1 MSRNFAEMFAQRDL
15 RASPVIAVQTVM
27 AMRIATLYVRSGR
40 DPLPDMAVRLRS
52 IRAAQALQALTASL
66 ARLWPEPFQARRP
79 CCMAMS
85 PDEAVIADLAVA
97 ALHGNHVAAIH
108 ATQDMLSSFSREQ
121 LFSSMIELVDAI
133 RAAQPTPCAPSMA
146 PHFSAD
152 TAGQSGSDSSA

>member
-1 MSRNFAEMFAQRDL
+1 FTIAINSHLHILLSNRHGAGRSFMSRNFAEMFAQRDL

-52 IRAAQALQALTASL
+52 MRAAQALQALTASL

-85 PDEAVIADLAVA
+85 PDEAVI
-97 ALHGNHVAAIH
+97 
-108 ATQDMLSSFSREQ
+108 
-121 LFSSMIELVDAI
+121 
-133 RAAQPTPCAPSMA
+133 
-146 PHFSAD
+146 
-152 TAGQSGSDSSA
+152 